1 MNSPKPVPDEVSGTQ
16 TKPEVDLIKLEPAH
30 ETKIKPVETHKTEKA
45 DSPVSQKAVVFTP
58 YEQREFIDQHKSV
71 IE

>member
-45 DSPVSQKAVVFTP
+45 DSPVSQKAVVLHLMNNGNLS
-58 YEQREFIDQHKSV
+58 INISL
-71 IE
+71 